1 MVDTAPRRQKE
12 SINGGARVPRS
23 PGPADIIT
31 TLPFLQHLF
40 AGLQGC
46 SGAKKGL
53 FKLHLGE
60 KQTAI
65 EKSLLFLSFSW

>member
-1 MVDTAPRRQKE
+1 MFDTAPRRQNNSNNE
-12 SINGGARVPRS
+12 GARVPRS
-23 PGPADIIT
+23 PESADIIT

-40 AGLQGC
+40 TGLQGC
-46 SGAKKGL
+46 SGAKEGL

-60 KQTAI
+60 EQTAK

>member
-1 MVDTAPRRQKE
+1 MVDTAPRRQNDGN
-12 SINGGARVPRS
+12 NGGTRVPRS

-46 SGAKKGL
+46 SGAKEGL

-60 KQTAI
+60 KQTAK